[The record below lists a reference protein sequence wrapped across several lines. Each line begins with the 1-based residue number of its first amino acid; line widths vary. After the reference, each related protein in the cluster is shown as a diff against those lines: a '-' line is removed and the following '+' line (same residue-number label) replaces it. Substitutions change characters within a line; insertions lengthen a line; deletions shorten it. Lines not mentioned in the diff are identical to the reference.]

1 MSNPFDS
8 QATAV
13 SSTAGSFQTSTRRA
27 APTVN
32 KFQGLINS
40 VARVA
45 GVKTEATAAKN
56 AQLNQQQGAIDVMS
70 GEIAITDF
78 NDNEFTTAAYRT
90 GAKMATEQLE
100 STSALNNMYDFL
112 NTDEGR
118 ATSPTEFKGEFSKFL
133 GEIDTGDASMDNL
146 IRNNMVNNYKDIATF
161 NSDQYRKWS
170 EEDNH
175 NKNTAR
181 AREGMK
187 MVDRSFVNSGVPA
200 EDYAGFVNTLLDEV
214 IAAAPSND
222 SRNST
227 IHYLIDEMYK
237 EGNISGAEAMVEY
250 QSTNGM
256 FGTPNQQLSNQNN
269 RRAAERSRDRLE
281 TQQTTLQTGV
291 SKVMAGNTADLTP
304 EESKE
309 LVQYELLHVGQDVT
323 ARQERGE
330 DITMAE
336 ELNKARA
343 KMAIDGVYDV
353 VHGKQMSADIAST
366 FFIGDKLS
374 TQEQASN
381 DRKRLAVADMVNFAQ
396 EVAWDN
402 STLEGMYGKAGVTEL
417 LALEIAKAGSTRD
430 IETVLTDQARLRDRE
445 TGTRAGGAKRLPID
459 TTATT
464 AMVEQAFESNFI
476 QSAFRFLMPYGNTMS
491 DAMNG
496 FDRPA
501 GDNDKRLAH
510 QYINDAAIDA
520 QLQNPGLSM
529 EDAVATATQQVMT
542 SSLMIGEDEGMLF
555 ARGRNLVG
563 EMTQNGTADDAT
575 TAITALTKEQLVD
588 FPADSS
594 TYYEFNPNLNAV
606 VIEVNH
612 PNVEFSTDII
622 IPMAEIQ
629 ARTKYNKSPEGIEAA
644 LMEENKGF
652 KRTAAEHKEAATW
665 RPFGGKVPKVSTA
678 VELGGEGVQVEQALG
693 NLPSE
698 DNNAITG
705 KLETRG
711 MQTATTATGHI
722 DINATI
728 PEALNTSNVEITKE
742 MLQRNVNK

>member
-27 APTVN
+27 APTIN

-133 GEIDTGDASMDNL
+133 GAIDTGDASMDNL
-146 IRNNMVNNYKDIATF
+146 IRNNMVNNYKEIATF

-181 AREGMK
+181 ALEGMK
-187 MVDRSFVNSGVPA
+187 MVDRSFANSESPD
-200 EDYAGFVNTLLDEV
+200 ESYPEFVNLLLEEV
-214 IAAAPSND
+214 NAAAPSND

-227 IHYLIDEMYK
+227 YAFLIDEMYK
-237 EGNISGAEAMVEY
+237 NDNISGAEAIEAY
-250 QSTNGM
+250 AQENTIH
-256 FGTPNQQLSNQNN
+256 GTTNQQISNQNN
-269 RRAAERSRDRLE
+269 RRAAESRRDRISAK
-281 TQQTTLQTGV
+281 QSDFNNGIA
-291 SKVMAGNTADLTP
+291 KVTAGNTADLTDS
-304 EESKE
+304 ETRE
-309 LVQYELLHVGQDVT
+309 LVSYELQHVGQDVT
-323 ARQERGE
+323 ARQARGE

-336 ELNKARA
+336 ELTKTRA
-343 KMAIDGVYDV
+343 KMAIDGVYDTL
-353 VHGKQMSADIAST
+353 HGKQMSADVAST
-366 FFIGDKLS
+366 FFIGDNLS

-381 DRKRLAVADMVNFAQ
+381 DRKRLAVNDMASFADA
-396 EVAWDN
+396 VAWDN
-402 STLEGMYGKAGVTEL
+402 ATLEGMYGKAGVTEL

-430 IETVLTDQARLRDRE
+430 IETVLTDQARARDRE
-445 TGTRAGGAKRLPID
+445 SGTRAGGAKRLPID
-459 TTATT
+459 TAATT
-464 AMVEQAFESNFI
+464 EMVEQAFESNFL
-476 QSAFRFLMPYGNTMS
+476 QAAFRFIVPYGNTMADS
-491 DAMNG
+491 MNG
-496 FDRPA
+496 FDKPA
-501 GDNDKRLAH
+501 GEQDKRLAH

-555 ARGRNLVG
+555 ARGRNLVAEIG
-563 EMTQNGTADDAT
+563 AETSETAV
-575 TAITALTKEQLVD
+575 TAITTLTEEQLVD
-588 FPADSS
+588 FPADTS

-612 PNVEFSTDII
+612 PSVQFSTDII
-622 IPMAEIQ
+622 IPMADIRKRVK
-629 ARTKYNKSPEGIEAA
+629 ANKLAAINDTTSKYQSLVP
-644 LMEENKGF
+644 
-652 KRTAAEHKEAATW
+652 TASK
-665 RPFGGKVPKVSTA
+665 PIVNPYG
-678 VELGGEGVQVEQALG
+678 LNDEGVQVEQALG
-693 NLPSE
+693 NVPSE
-698 DNNAITG
+698 ESNPITG
-705 KLETRG
+705 ELETRG

-742 MLQRNVNK
+742 MLQRNVNN